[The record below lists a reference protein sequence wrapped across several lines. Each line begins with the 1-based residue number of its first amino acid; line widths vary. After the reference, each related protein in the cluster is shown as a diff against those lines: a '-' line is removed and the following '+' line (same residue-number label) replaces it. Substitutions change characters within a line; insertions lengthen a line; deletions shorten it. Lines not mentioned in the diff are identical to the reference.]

1 MLASGLESNA
11 LPPKLFIYIKEG
23 TTVQKEIEI
32 QGCVEIPEGM
42 TADEFADA
50 FIGWIEANGW
60 RFGGGFA
67 EIVDGYYILPDGT
80 RGRSVEED

>member
-1 MLASGLESNA
+1 M
-11 LPPKLFIYIKEG
+11 
-23 TTVQKEIEI
+23 QKEIEI

-42 TADEFADA
+42 SADEFADA
-50 FIGWIEANGW
+50 FIGWIEAIGW

-80 RGRSVEED
+80 RGKSVEEV